1 MQNIIEILK
10 GFGLEVPADKTDALN
25 AEVAKN
31 YRTIADYNKQTAK
44 TTKAEQERDGYKE
57 QLDTANETL
66 KGFEGVDLTTIQSDL
81 AAWKKKAEDAEKDF
95 AAKIYARDFDDA
107 LKAEMESVKF
117 SSEAAKRAVMAEIRD
132 AKLNLKDGKILGLND
147 LIEQIK
153 SKDAS
158 AFVDEE
164 QQSLEN
170 NKAKF
175 TSSMSGGNQGKGAIT
190 KADIMK
196 IKDASERQAAI
207 AQHLDLFTQ

>member
-158 AFVDEE
+158 AFVDEQ

-207 AQHLDLFTQ
+207 AEHLDLFTQ

>member
-153 SKDAS
+153 SK
-158 AFVDEE
+158 
-164 QQSLEN
+164 
-170 NKAKF
+170 
-175 TSSMSGGNQGKGAIT
+175 QGKGAIT

-207 AQHLDLFTQ
+207 AEHLDLFTQ